1 MDKGISLTT
10 KFLLRQLDQETL
22 DSLEFYVGEMNDREF
37 LTCSSAEE
45 VENYF
50 GDKVDEYIESLSS
63 DDMASLREYTGYF
76 FRFIN
81 NVMRGKWNYQENGE
95 LTREKQSRYLES
107 GQSVKRLIHKF
118 PKLNTNFKTYR
129 GVSLRAF
136 QDYGITQL
144 EDLVHMQGKYLYEK
158 GFSSTSVVRSH
169 SFFEQ
174 KQDWAEHCNIE
185 IEFLIPEES
194 RDGALLLNDNLS
206 YSEGQLEYVLNSDS
220 LFKITSVKVDP
231 ENNRAYL
238 MAVLIPK
245 ILWDPI
251 AVQKLDEETRINK
264 K

>member
-1 MDKGISLTT
+1 MDKGVSLTT
-10 KFLLRQLDQETL
+10 RFLLRQLDQETL
-22 DSLEFYVGEMNDREF
+22 DSLELYVGEMNDREF
-37 LTCSSAEE
+37 LTCLSAEE
-45 VENYF
+45 VEGYF
-50 GDKVDEYIESLSS
+50 GDKVDEYIDSLSP

-81 NVMRGKWNYQENGE
+81 NVMRGKWNYQENGQ
-95 LTREKQSRYLES
+95 LTEENQSRYLAS
-107 GQSVKRLIHKF
+107 GQSVKKLIHKF
-118 PKLNTNFKTYR
+118 PGLNTNLKTYR
-129 GVSLRAF
+129 GVSIRAF

-144 EDLVHMQGKYLYEK
+144 EDLVHMQGKYMYEK

-169 SFFEQ
+169 SFFEK
-174 KQDWAEHCNIE
+174 KQDWGDYCNIE

-194 RDGALLLNDNLS
+194 NDGALLLKDSLS

-220 LFKITSVKVDP
+220 LFKITTVKVDS

-238 MAVLIPK
+238 TAVLIPK

-251 AVQKLDEETRINK
+251 AVQKLDEETQKIK